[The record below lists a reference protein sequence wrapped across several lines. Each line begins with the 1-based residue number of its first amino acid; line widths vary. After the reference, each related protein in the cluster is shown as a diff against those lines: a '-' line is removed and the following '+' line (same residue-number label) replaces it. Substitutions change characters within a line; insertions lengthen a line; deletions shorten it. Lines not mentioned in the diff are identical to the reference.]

1 MDPTTISKTNP
12 EDPFYVALWLIFA
25 NQVSKNQQQVMQHAT
40 KHLSESYPPEKI
52 ESQYSWI
59 L

>member
-1 MDPTTISKTNP
+1 MDPTISKTNA
-12 EDPFYVALWLIFA
+12 EDPFYALWLIFA
-25 NQVSKNQQQVMQHAT
+25 NQVSKNQQQVMQHTT
-40 KHLSESYPPEKI
+40 KHLSESYPPD

>member
-1 MDPTTISKTNP
+1 MDPTISKTNA
-12 EDPFYVALWLIFA
+12 EDPFYALWLIFA
-25 NQVSKNQQQVMQHAT
+25 NQVSKNQQQVMKHTT
-40 KHLSESYPPEKI
+40 KHLSESYPPEKT